1 MPDSGRRRIR
11 AGMPVV
17 IKAGSSSLVQ
27 RSGELDQDALART
40 ADMVAGMWTIGYP
53 TLLVS
58 SGAVAA
64 GLPVLG
70 LDRRPK
76 DVPGLQVAAAV
87 GQGRL
92 MERYSALFAER
103 GMVVGQVLLTKD
115 LLANRSQY
123 LHAREA
129 LERMLSLSV
138 VPIVNEND
146 TVVVDGLRLGDND
159 RLAAIVSHLVSA
171 GILVILTDTG
181 GLYSADPKTV
191 ADAELLTAVRP
202 GDTTLDVVVAGD
214 PGPFGSGGAATKVAA
229 ARMAAWSG
237 IPTVIADA
245 RESDVLA
252 RAVAGEEV
260 GTWVTPHA
268 SRLPARKLWI
278 AFGQPS
284 EGKVTI
290 DHGAKRALM
299 EGGKS
304 LLAVGVAA
312 VDGEFDADAAVEV
325 LDNDGRLIGK
335 GLMTMTADQARRS
348 IGRHSSEVGGVVI
361 HRDDFVLLS
370 VDHQEPVDRLVP

>member
-1 MPDSGRRRIR
+1 MPEVGRRRIPV
-11 AGMPVV
+11 GMPVV
-17 IKAGSSSLVQ
+17 MKSGSSSLVQ
-27 RSGELDQDALART
+27 RTGELDLEALART
-40 ADMVAGMWTIGYP
+40 VDLVAGMWALGYP
-53 TLLVS
+53 TLLVT

-70 LDRRPK
+70 LNRRPR

-115 LLANRSQY
+115 LLANRLQY

-129 LERMLSLSV
+129 LERMLSLGV

-146 TVVVDGLRLGDND
+146 TVVVERLRLGDND

-181 GLYSADPKTV
+181 GIYSADPKIV

-202 GDTTLDVVVAGD
+202 TDSALDVVVAGH

-245 RESDVLA
+245 REIDVLA

-260 GTWVTPHA
+260 GTWVIPHE

-278 AFGQPS
+278 AFGQPA
-284 EGKVTI
+284 EGQVTV
-290 DHGAKRALM
+290 DRGATSALL

-304 LLAVGVAA
+304 LLAVGVSS
-312 VDGEFDADAAVEV
+312 VDGDFDVEAAVEV
-325 LDNDGRLIGK
+325 LDQDGRLIGK
-335 GLMTMTADQARRS
+335 GLMTMSSDAARKS

-361 HRDDFVLLS
+361 HRDDFVLLA
-370 VDHQEPVDRLVP
+370 VDLEEPVDRLVP

>member
-1 MPDSGRRRIR
+1 
-11 AGMPVV
+11 MPVV
-17 IKAGSSSLVQ
+17 MKAGSSSLVQ
-27 RSGELDQDALART
+27 RSGELDLEALART
-40 ADMVAGMWTIGYP
+40 VDLVAGMWVLGYP

-64 GLPVLG
+64 GLPALG

-103 GMVVGQVLLTKD
+103 GLVVGQVLLTKD
-115 LLANRSQY
+115 LLANRLQY

-129 LERMLSLSV
+129 LERMLSLGV

-146 TVVVDGLRLGDND
+146 TVVVDRHRLGDND

-181 GLYSADPKTV
+181 GIYSADPKTV
-191 ADAELLTAVRP
+191 ADAELLSAVRP
-202 GDTTLDVVVAGD
+202 TDSALDVVVAGD

-245 RESDVLA
+245 REDDVLA

-260 GTWVTPHA
+260 GTWVTPHTT
-268 SRLPARKLWI
+268 RLPARKLWI
-278 AFGQPS
+278 AFGQPA
-284 EGKVTI
+284 EGKVMI
-290 DHGAKRALM
+290 DPGATRALLDD
-299 EGGKS
+299 GKS
-304 LLAVGVAA
+304 LLAVGVSS
-312 VDGEFDADAAVEV
+312 VEGDFDVDAAVEV
-325 LDNDGRLIGK
+325 LDHAGRVIGK
-335 GLMTMTADQARRS
+335 GLTTMTADQARRS

-361 HRDDFVLLS
+361 HRDDFVLLAAEQS
-370 VDHQEPVDRLVP
+370 APADRLVP